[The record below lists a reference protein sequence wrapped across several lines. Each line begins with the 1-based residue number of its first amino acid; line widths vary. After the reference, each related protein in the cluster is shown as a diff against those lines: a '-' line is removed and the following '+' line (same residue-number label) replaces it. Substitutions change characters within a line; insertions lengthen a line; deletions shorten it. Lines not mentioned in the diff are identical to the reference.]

1 MISPEVGYKINTK
14 LKQATNKVVDFAE
27 NHIPQTNK
35 NILRYSAFR
44 ILRTVSQKVT
54 PEPISSYKGY
64 KKADAEPPKE
74 KYVLVKER
82 QLNELIEIK
91 NAADQAAISQ
101 QTEPITLKIDQPQN
115 GVDRTVVTAKV
126 TLPRK
131 DEIVAI
137 GKAALDIAD
146 AVTYVAAEGLVD
158 IYKRARKSEQGIAVR
173 TTFRRLVASLR

>member
-54 PEPISSYKGY
+54 PEPINSYKGY
-64 KKADAEPPKE
+64 TKKDAEPPNE
-74 KYVLVKER
+74 KYVLVEER
-82 QLNELIEIK
+82 KLDELIEIR
-91 NAADQAAISQ
+91 NAASQEAKLQ
-101 QTEPITLKIDQPQN
+101 QTEPITVKIDQPQN
-115 GVDRTVVTAKV
+115 GQDRTVVIAKV

-131 DEIVAI
+131 DEIVEI
-137 GKAALDIAD
+137 GRAALDIAD

-158 IYKRARKSEQGIAVR
+158 LYKRARKSEQGIAVR
-173 TTFRRLVASLR
+173 TTFRRIVASLR